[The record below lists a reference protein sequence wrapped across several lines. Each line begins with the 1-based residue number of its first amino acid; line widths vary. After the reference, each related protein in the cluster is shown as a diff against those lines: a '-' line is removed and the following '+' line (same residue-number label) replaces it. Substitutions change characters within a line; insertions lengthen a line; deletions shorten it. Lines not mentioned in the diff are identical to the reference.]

1 MATRHTREWERAVAE
16 FLASPVD
23 DEAREHGR
31 AVVAD
36 VLAAAVA
43 GSAAPG
49 VAGVARAGA
58 FADGEATILGTDRQV
73 APPQAA
79 MTNAAAA
86 IAQEIEEGHNTGGH
100 VGAGIVAGGLAV
112 AEANDVD
119 GETFV
124 DACTRAYE
132 VCVRL
137 ERAIFAMKARMNDAI
152 PWLVRNPH
160 STWTTVGPA
169 VTSALCLDATAEE
182 LAETFR
188 IAANLAVVS
197 MHDPYAEGAPA
208 RNFTAGFSAQAG
220 VTAALTALAGL
231 EGSHAAI
238 EAVYDPFEDLLPDGF
253 AGQFETLGAEWAI
266 AEHYVKP
273 YPSCRYTHPPLDA
286 LREAVDGRSA
296 EGGAADPGDIES
308 IVVRTFA
315 NATDMSN
322 AEPETMTAGKFSA
335 PYVLATYLCRGS
347 VDLDGFTDEALADE
361 TVRSVAARVELRE
374 DDGYE
379 AAFPE
384 SWGASV
390 TVELR
395 DGTTLTGARD
405 YPRGD
410 YRDPM
415 PDAEYRERNR
425 ALLVHGLS
433 GGSDD
438 DRAEGKNVAD
448 ARIEEALDALDAAAE
463 RPVRETVA
471 ALRP

>member
-1 MATRHTREWERAVAE
+1 MARTHTREWERAVGD
-16 FLASPVD
+16 FLAAPVD
-23 DEAREHGR
+23 AAAREHGR

-43 GSAAPG
+43 GSVAPG
-49 VAGVARAGA
+49 VAGVATGASFAAG
-58 FADGEATILGTDRQV
+58 DATILGTDRRV

-86 IAQEIEEGHNTGGH
+86 ITQEVEEGHNTGGH
-100 VGAGIVAGGLAV
+100 VGAGIVAAGLAA
-112 AEANDVD
+112 AEANDAD

-124 DACTRAYE
+124 DACTKAYE

-169 VTSALCLDATAEE
+169 VTSALCLDATNEE
-182 LAETFR
+182 LRETFR

-197 MHDPYAEGAPA
+197 MYDPYAEGPTA

-220 VTAALTALAGL
+220 VTAALTAMAGV
-231 EGSHAAI
+231 EGSEAAI
-238 EAVYDPFEDLLPDGF
+238 EAVYDPFEELLPEGF
-253 AGQFETLGAEWAI
+253 TSQFETLGEEWAV

-286 LREAVDGRSA
+286 LREAIDGRDVDPSA
-296 EGGAADPGDIES
+296 VKS
-308 IVVRTFA
+308 ITVRTFA
-315 NATDMSN
+315 NATDM
-322 AEPETMTAGKFSA
+322 AHAAPETLTAGKFSA
-335 PYVLATYLCRGS
+335 PYVLATYLCRGG
-347 VDLDGFTDEALADE
+347 VELDHFTPAALADK
-361 TVRSVAARVELRE
+361 TVRAVAARVDLRA

-390 TVELR
+390 AVELR
-395 DGTTLTGARD
+395 DGTTLRGARE

-415 PDAEYRERNR
+415 PKAAYRERNR
-425 ALLVHGLS
+425 RLLAHGL
-433 GGSDD
+433 GVGETGDD
-438 DRAEGKNVAD
+438 ERVDSALN
-448 ARIEEALDALDAAAE
+448 ALDTVAE
-463 RPVRETVA
+463 QPVRSTVG
-471 ALRP
+471 ALSL

>member
-1 MATRHTREWERAVAE
+1 MAELHTREWERAVGE

-23 DEAREHGR
+23 DAAREHGR
-31 AVVAD
+31 AVVVD

-49 VAGVARAGA
+49 VAEVAAGA
-58 FADGEATILGTDRQV
+58 SFAEGDASILGTDRRV

-100 VGAGIVAGGLAV
+100 VGAGIVAGGLAA
-112 AEANDVD
+112 AEANDVA

-137 ERAIFAMKARMNDAI
+137 ERAIFAMKDRMNDAI
-152 PWLVRNPH
+152 PWLVRDPH

-220 VTAALTALAGL
+220 VTAALTAIAGL

-238 EAVYDPFEDLLPDGF
+238 EAVYDPFEELLPAGF
-253 AGQFETLGAEWAI
+253 AGQFETLGEEWAI

-286 LREAVDGRSA
+286 LREAIDGHAVDPSA
-296 EGGAADPGDIES
+296 VES
-308 IVVRTFA
+308 IAVRTFA
-315 NATDMSN
+315 NATDMSH

-347 VDLDGFTDEALADE
+347 VELDHFAPDALADE
-361 TVRSVAARVELRE
+361 TVRGVAARVELRE

-395 DGTTLTGARD
+395 DGTTLRGARD

-415 PDAEYRERNR
+415 PDAEYRARNR
-425 ALLVHGLS
+425 ALLAHGF
-433 GGSDD
+433 GADRDGDD
-438 DRAEGKNVAD
+438 DRVDEALA
-448 ARIEEALDALDAAAE
+448 ALDAVSE
-463 RPVRETVA
+463 RPVRSTVA
-471 ALRP
+471 ALRS

>member
-1 MATRHTREWERAVAE
+1 MATRHTREWERAVAT

-23 DEAREHGR
+23 DAAREHGR

-49 VAGVARAGA
+49 VAGVARDGA
-58 FADGEATILGTDRQV
+58 FADGTASILGTARRV

-86 IAQEIEEGHNTGGH
+86 IAQETEEGHNTGGH
-100 VGAGIVAGGLAV
+100 VGAGIVAGGLAA

-119 GETFV
+119 GEAFV

-137 ERAIFAMKARMNDAI
+137 ERAIFAMKDRMNDAI

-169 VTSALCLDATAEE
+169 VTSALCLDATAEQ
-182 LAETFR
+182 LSETFR

-208 RNFTAGFSAQAG
+208 RNFTAGFSAQTG

-231 EGSHAAI
+231 EGSRAAI
-238 EAVYDPFEDLLPDGF
+238 EEVYDPFEEMLPDGF
-253 AGQFETLGAEWAI
+253 ASQFETLGEEWAI

-286 LREAVDGRSA
+286 LREAIDERGVNPEA
-296 EGGAADPGDIES
+296 VEAIT
-308 IVVRTFA
+308 VRTFA
-315 NATDMSN
+315 NATDMSH

-335 PYVLATYLCRGS
+335 PYVLAAYLCRGT
-347 VDLDGFTDEALADE
+347 VDLDGFTAEALADE

-374 DDGYE
+374 DDAYE

-395 DGTTLTGARD
+395 DGATLTGARD
-405 YPRGD
+405 HPRGD

-415 PDAEYRERNR
+415 ADADYRERNR
-425 ALLVHGLS
+425 ALLAHGLS
-433 GGSDD
+433 
-438 DRAEGKNVAD
+438 AD
-448 ARIEEALDALDAAAE
+448 GDSTAGVDEALDALGAVAE
-463 RPVRETVA
+463 RPVRETIA

>member
-1 MATRHTREWERAVAE
+1 MAESRTREWERAVND
-16 FLASPVD
+16 FLAAPVD
-23 DEAREHGR
+23 ATARGHGR

-49 VAGVARAGA
+49 VAGVATGASFAAG
-58 FADGEATILGTDRQV
+58 DATILGTDRRV

-86 IAQEIEEGHNTGGH
+86 IAQEVEEGHNTGGH
-100 VGAGIVAGGLAV
+100 VGAGIVAGGLAA

-124 DACTRAYE
+124 DACAKAYE

-169 VTSALCLDATAEE
+169 VTSALCLDATNEE
-182 LAETFR
+182 LRETFR

-197 MHDPYAEGAPA
+197 MHDPYAEGPTA

-220 VTAALTALAGL
+220 VTAALTAMAGV
-231 EGSHAAI
+231 EGSEAAI
-238 EAVYDPFEDLLPDGF
+238 EAVYDPFEELLPEGF
-253 AGQFETLGAEWAI
+253 TSQFETLGEEWAV

-286 LREAVDGRSA
+286 LREAIDGRDVDPSA
-296 EGGAADPGDIES
+296 VES
-308 IVVRTFA
+308 ITVRTFA
-315 NATDMSN
+315 NATDM
-322 AEPETMTAGKFSA
+322 AHAAPETLTAGKFSA
-335 PYVLATYLCRGS
+335 PYVLATYLCRGG
-347 VDLDGFTDEALADE
+347 VELDHFTPAALADE
-361 TVRSVAARVELRE
+361 TVRGVAARVDLRV
-374 DDGYE
+374 DDRYE

-390 TVELR
+390 AVELR
-395 DGTTLTGARD
+395 DETTLRGARE

-415 PDAEYRERNR
+415 PEAAYRGRNR
-425 ALLVHGLS
+425 RLLAHGL
-433 GGSDD
+433 GGGEAGDD
-438 DRAEGKNVAD
+438 ERVD
-448 ARIEEALDALDAAAE
+448 AALDALDAVAE
-463 RPVRETVA
+463 RPVRSTID
-471 ALRP
+471 ALSL